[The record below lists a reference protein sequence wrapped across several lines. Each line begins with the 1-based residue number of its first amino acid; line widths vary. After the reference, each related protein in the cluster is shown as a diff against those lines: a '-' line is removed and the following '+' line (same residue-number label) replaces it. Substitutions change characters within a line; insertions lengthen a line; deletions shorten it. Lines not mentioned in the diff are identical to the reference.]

1 MPLDLIIRNGTII
14 DGTGAARF
22 RGDVGIADGKIVE
35 IGEVRDA
42 ARQVIDAEGRIV
54 APGFIDPHT
63 HYDAQICWDPELS
76 PSSWHGVTTVV
87 TGNCGV
93 GLAPCLP
100 ESREVAARDLVL
112 VEAIP
117 FDVLSAGV
125 TWDWVSFPEYMQ
137 AAARR
142 GSALNIAFLAPLT
155 PFRHFVMGSASQERA
170 ATPEERQKIRD
181 LLAEAMAAGAFGFTS
196 SRLKQH
202 IGYGGLPLACRLA
215 DWDELKAYAGVLRE
229 FGRGGIE
236 IALTQAPS
244 IMSDEEYEILDMLL
258 TESGRCV
265 TFLALFYREDEPE
278 ACRNTLR
285 KADALLRRGAF
296 PQVSPSPLTREMSM
310 HTPFT
315 MASFQCF
322 GQIYN
327 KTREEQVRIYA
338 DPGFRQAFREEM
350 RHNRVFHGN
359 WNMVRLSNAE
369 TPALKEFE
377 GQTVADIA
385 RARGRDGVDTF
396 LDITVEDQVQNEFSI
411 ALFNVTDSGVK
422 ELLSDPRTLIAL
434 SDAGAHVDLMCDA
447 GYSTHLLGKWVRDH
461 EIMTLEAAVHRL
473 TMHPASVFGI
483 QDRGRL
489 QPGLA
494 ADIVVFDPATIGS
507 NDRRVRL
514 NDLPGGGR
522 RFVAPSTGVDYTIVN
537 GTVAFANGQVTGSRA
552 GRVLHS

>member
-1 MPLDLIIRNGTII
+1 MSLDLIIKNGTIV

-22 RGDVGIADGKIVE
+22 QGDIAIGDGKIVE
-35 IGEVRDA
+35 IGRITDS
-42 ARQVIDAEGRIV
+42 ARKVVDAEGRIV

-76 PSSWHGVTTVV
+76 PSSWHGVTTVI

-93 GLAPCLP
+93 GLAPCRP

-142 GSALNIAFLAPLT
+142 GSALNLAFLAPLT

-170 ATPEERQKIRD
+170 ANPDERQQIRD
-181 LLAEAMAAGAFGFTS
+181 LLAEAIEAGAFGFTS

-215 DWDELKAYAGVLRE
+215 DWEEMKAYAGVLRQY
-229 FGRGGIE
+229 GRGAIE

-244 IMSDEEYEILDMLL
+244 IMTDEEYDILDMLL

-265 TFLALFYREDEPE
+265 TFLAMFYREDEPE

-285 KADALLRRGAF
+285 KAEALLRRGAF

-322 GQIYN
+322 GPIYN
-327 KTREEQVRIYA
+327 KSKEEQARIYA
-338 DPGFRQAFREEM
+338 DPSFRQAFREEM

-359 WNMVRLSNAE
+359 WNMVRLANANS
-369 TPALKEFE
+369 PALKKLE
-377 GQTVADIA
+377 GQTIADIA

-396 LDITVEDQVQNEFSI
+396 LDITVEDGVENEFSI
-411 ALFNVTDSGVK
+411 ALFNVTDSGVR
-422 ELLSDPRTLIAL
+422 ELLADPRTLIAL

-447 GYSTHLLGKWVRDH
+447 GYSTHLLGKWVRDL
-461 EIMTLEAAVHRL
+461 EIMTIEQAVRRL
-473 TMHPASVFGI
+473 TSQPAELFGI
-483 QDRGRL
+483 KDRGRL
-489 QPGLA
+489 MPGLA
-494 ADIVVFDPATIGS
+494 ADIVVFDPATVGS
-507 NDRRVRL
+507 DERRIRL

-522 RFVAPSTGVDYTIVN
+522 RFVAPSAGVECTIVN
-537 GTVAFANGQVTGSRA
+537 GTIAYADGQVTGSRS
-552 GRVLHS
+552 GKVLHS